1 MDKKTEALERA
12 VCIARGQS
20 ELKRRLTNLGK
31 RVSQQ
36 SISLWRK
43 AGELP
48 AGWAIWV
55 ARAVEFEVTPHE
67 LDPVGYPNP
76 WDGLPLE
83 RGRQLMTERL
93 AA

>member
-12 VCIARGQS
+12 VSIAGGQS
-20 ELKRRLTNLGK
+20 ELKRRLNGLGK

-43 AGELP
+43 AGALP
-48 AGWAIWV
+48 DGWAIWV
-55 ARAVEFEVTPHE
+55 ARAIEFEVTPHE
-67 LDPVGYPNP
+67 LDEDAYPNP

-83 RGRQLMTERL
+83 RARPLLQEGAT
-93 AA
+93 A